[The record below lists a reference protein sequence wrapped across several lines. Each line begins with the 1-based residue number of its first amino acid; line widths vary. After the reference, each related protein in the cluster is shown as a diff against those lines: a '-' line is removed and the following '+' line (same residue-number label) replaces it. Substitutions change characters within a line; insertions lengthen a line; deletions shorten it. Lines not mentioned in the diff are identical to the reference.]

1 MLCVA
6 GKDFLIFMS
15 SGKRQKTEKEL
26 LLLSFFAGLVLAI
39 AELIFS
45 IFSHSQSVLMDA
57 VYDATELIFIALILF
72 LTPLFYKPVSEKH
85 PFGFFQVESI
95 FLIVKGFML
104 LAVSVSVT
112 AGVIESLLS
121 GGNPVDGLQIAMFQ
135 FFQAIVSIVI
145 YTVMRKRNTALC
157 SPTVDME
164 ILGWK
169 IDIAYSGGLAAAFLA
184 SRILDRTPLA
194 FIAPYFDQIMAILI
208 MLFMLPETVRMLW
221 GAIKDVFLFPPEEET
236 VSKIKEVCSAI
247 MEESALDPVFFDI
260 TRTGRH
266 IWVSIYFTTEKTTL
280 SVSALK
286 AINDNINQEVGNY
299 FENCSCE
306 LILDS

>member
-1 MLCVA
+1 
-6 GKDFLIFMS
+6 MS

-169 IDIAYSGGLAAAFLA
+169 IDIAYSGGLAVAFLA

>member
-1 MLCVA
+1 
-6 GKDFLIFMS
+6 MS
-15 SGKRQKTEKEL
+15 TRKRQQTEKGL
-26 LLLSFFAGLVLAI
+26 LLLSFFAGLALAV
-39 AELIFS
+39 AELIFALV
-45 IFSHSQSVLMDA
+45 SHSQSVLMDA

-104 LAVSVSVT
+104 LSVSL
-112 AGVIESLLS
+112 GVAFGVLQSALS
-121 GGNPVDGLQIAMFQ
+121 GGNPVNGLQIAAFQ
-135 FFQAIVSIVI
+135 FFQGLLSVLI
-145 YTVMRKRNTALC
+145 YSVMKRRNTALN

-169 IDIAYSGGLAAAFLA
+169 LDVAYSGGLAAAFLA
-184 SRILDRTPLA
+184 SKALERTPLS
-194 FIAPYFDQIMAILI
+194 FLSPYFDQIVALFI
-208 MLFMLPETVRMLW
+208 MVFMLPETVRMLW
-221 GAIKDVFLFPPEEET
+221 RAVKNVFLFPPEEET
-236 VSKIKEVCSAI
+236 VSKIKEVCCAI

-260 TRTGRH
+260 TRTGRQL
-266 IWVSIYFTTEKTTL
+266 WVSIYFTTEKTTL

-286 AINDNINQEVGNY
+286 AINDRINAEVGVF

>member
-1 MLCVA
+1 MA

-169 IDIAYSGGLAAAFLA
+169 IDIAYSGGLAVAFLA

>member
-1 MLCVA
+1 MKPMVW
-6 GKDFLIFMS
+6 KDFLIFMS
-15 SGKRQKTEKEL
+15 TRKRQKTEKEM
-26 LLLSFFAGLVLAI
+26 LLLSFVAGLVLAI
-39 AELIFS
+39 AELIFA

-104 LAVSVSVT
+104 LSVSVSV
-112 AGVIESLLS
+112 ALGVIQSILS
-121 GGNPVDGLQIAMFQ
+121 GGNPVNGLQIAGFQ
-135 FFQAIVSIVI
+135 FFQGILSVIIYSI
-145 YTVMRKRNTALC
+145 MKKRNTALN
-157 SPTVDME
+157 SPTIDME

-169 IDIAYSGGLAAAFLA
+169 LDVAYSGGLAIAFLG
-184 SRILDRTPLA
+184 SRLLDRTPLS
-194 FIAPYFDQIMAILI
+194 FISPYFDQIVAILI
-208 MLFMLPETVRMLW
+208 MLFMLPETVKMLW
-221 GAIKDVFLFPPEEET
+221 SSIKDVFLFPPEEET
-236 VSKIKEVCSAI
+236 VSKIKEVCSSI

-286 AINDNINQEVGNY
+286 DINDTINLEVGKY

>member
-1 MLCVA
+1 
-6 GKDFLIFMS
+6 MS